1 MKNDLLQLTGDDYIE
16 LINKDDDLP
25 NELFFTIIEEQNEVF
40 KIQLLEK
47 ARRKSKSMG
56 RLREFNN
63 LLNAWTTK
71 YSQEKKQALSNKTN
85 FTGQA
90 LSLYCGKYKTNDMGI
105 EYEYT
110 SNNNSY
116 CVTVCPHPLLPVERL
131 VNIDTNNE
139 KINLAF
145 FKDERWQNVVADC
158 VTVYN
163 KSNICSLADRGI
175 LVTSENARDIVKYIT
190 EVISQNMKEIPLY
203 KSISR
208 LGWIEGNQ
216 FAPYVEDIK
225 YDGDDAFENIYK
237 HVKESGDYEKWLK
250 HIKILR
256 KNIYIRLL
264 MATSF
269 ASPLIEKVGALP
281 FVLHLWG
288 TTGFG
293 KTVTLM
299 VGMSIWGN
307 PAMGCLT
314 RTMNMTQNSMARTSA
329 FLYNI
334 PFAADELQQIKTKW
348 DNYDNLV
355 MYLCEGIDRGRAKAR
370 GGVEETKVWKNSFIF
385 TGEEPVTKADS
396 GGGVKNRVIEIEV
409 DKQIIED
416 GNLTANIVKDNYG
429 FAGKK
434 FIEYIQTLNIEDLKN
449 EYRNIF
455 KDILE
460 KVDTT
465 EKQAM
470 SMALIIL
477 GDKLACECIFKDE
490 QPLKLNDVRKY
501 LTSNKSVDI
510 GRRSYDFV
518 LNWIAENQ
526 VRFTPED
533 NNGALWGKIEKDFVM
548 VNKKVLEENL
558 LKNNYDYTAVTKAWD
573 KYGLVEKNSQGKF
586 VHQRKV
592 FDIKASYIKI
602 LLKENE
608 IEDIAQVE
616 IVNEDDKLPF

>member
-1 MKNDLLQLTGDDYIE
+1 MLNKSDDIP
-16 LINKDDDLP
+16 D
-25 NELFFTIIEEQNEVF
+25 ELFLTILETNDE
-40 KIQLLEK
+40 LEK
-47 ARRKSKSMG
+47 VQIVEKTRKKCKEFG
-56 RLREFNN
+56 RLREFNS
-63 LLNAWTTK
+63 LLNAWITK
-71 YSQEKKQALSNKTN
+71 YSQSKKQETSNRTN
-85 FTGQA
+85 FTGQP
-90 LSLYCGKYKTNDMGI
+90 LSLYCGKYKANDKGI
-105 EYEYT
+105 EFDYIN
-110 SNNNSY
+110 NNNSY
-116 CVTVCPHPLLPVERL
+116 TVNVCPHPILPIERL

-139 KINLAF
+139 KINLSF
-145 FKDERWQNVVADC
+145 FKDEKWQNVVADC

-163 KSNICSLADRGI
+163 KNNICSLADRGI
-175 LVTSENARDIVKYIT
+175 LVTSENSREIVKYIT
-190 EVISQNMKEIPLY
+190 EIISQNMKEIPLY

-208 LGWIEGNQ
+208 LGWIDDNQ
-216 FAPYVEDIK
+216 FVPYVEDIK

-237 HVKESGDYEKWLK
+237 HIKENGDYKKWLG
-250 HIKILR
+250 HIKVLR
-256 KNIYIRLL
+256 KSIYIRLL
-264 MATSF
+264 MASSF

-293 KTVTLM
+293 KTVALM

-329 FLYNI
+329 FLHNI

-409 DKQIIED
+409 PEQIIKD

-434 FIEYIQTLNIEDLKN
+434 FIEYIQRLSIEELKN
-449 EYRNIF
+449 EYRSIF
-455 KDILE
+455 KEILE
-460 KVDTT
+460 KVDTS

-477 GDKLACECIFKDE
+477 GDKLSCECIFKGE
-490 QPLKLNDVRKY
+490 ISLKVEDVKKY
-501 LTSNKSVDI
+501 LTSNKSIDI
-510 GRRSYDFV
+510 GKRSYDWV

-526 VRFTPED
+526 IRFSTED
-533 NNGALWGKIEKDFVM
+533 NNGALWGKIKQNLVM

-558 LKNNYDYTAVTKAWD
+558 LKNNYDYTVVTKAWN
-573 KYGLVEKNSQGKF
+573 KYGLLEKNSQGKF
-586 VHQRKV
+586 VHQTKV
-592 FDIKASYIKI
+592 FNIKASYLKI
-602 LLKENE
+602 LLPKNE
-608 IEDIAQVE
+608 IEDIAHIE
-616 IVNEDDKLPF
+616 KLKEDDVLPF

>member
-1 MKNDLLQLTGDDYIE
+1 MIDEYIA
-16 LINKDDDLP
+16 LINKADDIPD
-25 NELFFTIIEEQNEVF
+25 ELFLTIIETSDELE
-40 KIQLLEK
+40 KIQIVEK
-47 ARRKSKSMG
+47 TRRKCKELG
-56 RLREFNN
+56 RLREFNT

-71 YSQEKKQALSNKTN
+71 YSQNKKQELSNKTN
-85 FTGQA
+85 FTGQP
-90 LSLYCGKYKTNDMGI
+90 LSLYCGKYRANDLGI
-105 EYEYT
+105 EVDYT

-116 CVTVCPHPLLPVERL
+116 TITVCPRPIMPVERL

-190 EVISQNMKEIPLY
+190 EIISQNMKEIPLY

-208 LGWIEGNQ
+208 LGWIDENQ
-216 FAPYVEDIK
+216 FVPYVKDIK

-237 HVKESGDYEKWLK
+237 HIKENGDYKEWFD
-250 HIKILR
+250 HIKVLR

-264 MATSF
+264 MGTSF

-281 FVLHLWG
+281 FILHLWG

-314 RTMNMTQNSMARTSA
+314 RTMNMTQNSMARTAA
-329 FLYNI
+329 FLHNI

-385 TGEEPVTKADS
+385 TGEEPVTKIDS

-409 DKQIIED
+409 DKQIIKD

-434 FIEYIQTLNIEDLKN
+434 FIEYIQTLNIEYLKN

-455 KDILE
+455 KEILE
-460 KVDTT
+460 KIDTT

-470 SMALIIL
+470 SMALILL

-490 QPLKLNDVRKY
+490 VPLKLDDVSKY

-510 GRRSYDFV
+510 GRRSYDWV

-526 VRFTPED
+526 KRFTDDD
-533 NNGALWGKIEKDFVM
+533 NNGALWGKIEKDIVI

-573 KYGLVEKNSQGKF
+573 KYGFLEKNSQGKF
-586 VHQRKV
+586 IHQTKI
-592 FDIKASYIKI
+592 FNIKASYIKI
-602 LLKENE
+602 LLPENE

-616 IVNEDDKLPF
+616 IVNEDDKISF

>member
-1 MKNDLLQLTGDDYIE
+1 MNKTDDIA
-16 LINKDDDLP
+16 D
-25 NELFFTIIEEQNEVF
+25 ELFLTIIETSDELE
-40 KIQLLEK
+40 KIQIVEK
-47 ARRKSKSMG
+47 ARRRCKELG
-56 RLREFNN
+56 RLREFNA

-71 YSQEKKQALSNKTN
+71 YSQDKKQALSNKTN
-85 FTGQA
+85 FTGQP
-90 LSLYCGKYKTNDMGI
+90 LSLYCGKYRADDMGI
-105 EYEYT
+105 EVDYT

-116 CVTVCPHPLLPVERL
+116 TVNVCPHPILPIERL

-163 KSNICSLADRGI
+163 KSNICSLADKGI

-190 EVISQNMKEIPLY
+190 EIISQNMKEIPLY

-208 LGWIEGNQ
+208 IGWIDGNQ

-237 HVKESGDYEKWLK
+237 HIKESGDYEKWLV
-250 HIKILR
+250 
-256 KNIYIRLL
+256 
-264 MATSF
+264 ATSF

-281 FVLHLWG
+281 FILHLWG

-385 TGEEPVTKADS
+385 TGEEPITKADS

-409 DKQIIED
+409 SEQIIKD

-429 FAGKK
+429 FAGKR

-449 EYRNIF
+449 EYRSIF

-460 KVDTT
+460 NVDTT
-465 EKQAM
+465 EKRAM

-477 GDKLACECIFKDE
+477 GDKLACECIFKDKK
-490 QPLKLNDVRKY
+490 PLEIDDIRKY

-510 GRRSYDFV
+510 GRRSYDWV

-558 LKNNYDYTAVTKAWD
+558 VKNNYDYTAVTKAWD
-573 KYGLVEKNSQGKF
+573 KYGLVGKNTQGKF
-586 VHQRKV
+586 IHQTKV
-592 FDIKASYIKI
+592 FNIKASYIKV
-602 LLKENE
+602 LLLENE
-608 IEDIAQVE
+608 IEDIAQLEV
-616 IVNEDDKLPF
+616 VNENDKLPF

>member
-1 MKNDLLQLTGDDYIE
+1 MNKTDDIA
-16 LINKDDDLP
+16 D
-25 NELFFTIIEEQNEVF
+25 ELFLTIIETSDELE
-40 KIQLLEK
+40 KIQIVEK
-47 ARRKSKSMG
+47 ARRRCKELG
-56 RLREFNN
+56 RLREFNA

-71 YSQEKKQALSNKTN
+71 YSQDKKQALSNKTN
-85 FTGQA
+85 FTGQP
-90 LSLYCGKYKTNDMGI
+90 LSLYCGKYRADDMGI
-105 EYEYT
+105 EVYYT

-116 CVTVCPHPLLPVERL
+116 TVNVCPHPILPIERL

-163 KSNICSLADRGI
+163 KSNICSLADKGI

-190 EVISQNMKEIPLY
+190 EIISQNMKEIPLY

-208 LGWIEGNQ
+208 IGWIDGNQ

-237 HVKESGDYEKWLK
+237 HIKESGDYEKWLV
-250 HIKILR
+250 
-256 KNIYIRLL
+256 
-264 MATSF
+264 ATSF

-281 FVLHLWG
+281 FILHLWG

-385 TGEEPVTKADS
+385 TGEEPITKADS

-409 DKQIIED
+409 SEQIIKD

-429 FAGKK
+429 FAGKR

-449 EYRNIF
+449 EYRSIF

-460 KVDTT
+460 NVDTT
-465 EKQAM
+465 EKRAM

-477 GDKLACECIFKDE
+477 GDKLACECIFKDKK
-490 QPLKLNDVRKY
+490 PLEIDDIRKY

-510 GRRSYDFV
+510 GRRSYDWV

-558 LKNNYDYTAVTKAWD
+558 VKNNYDYTAVTKAWD
-573 KYGLVEKNSQGKF
+573 KYGLVGKNTQGKF
-586 VHQRKV
+586 IHQTKV
-592 FDIKASYIKI
+592 FNIKASYIKV
-602 LLKENE
+602 LLLENE
-608 IEDIAQVE
+608 IEDIAQLEV
-616 IVNEDDKLPF
+616 VNENDKLPF